1 MEEAIKID
9 HVYVLCQMVAVE
21 LIPRHKLAILKLVQL
36 LLHQDGDLG
45 QVGQVA
51 LSLAAEVH
59 ANELAHVETMQCKDH
74 VPDLDKK
81 PKSVMHKHVHHQL
94 ELGDNGALGQVVLSR
109 VTMD

>member
-1 MEEAIKID
+1 MEEVIKIE
-9 HVYVLCQMVAVE
+9 HVSVLCLMDAVV
-21 LIPRHKLAILKLVQL
+21 LIPRHKLVILKLVQL
-36 LLHQDGDLG
+36 RPHQDGDLG
-45 QVGQVA
+45 QIGQVA

-94 ELGDNGALGQVVLSR
+94 VLGDHGAHGQVVLSR